1 LIGDKSVANSTQFN
15 SSIWQEKYAAPNV
28 ESWVFRWWNRVGKQ
42 SVVESQGSNSER
54 PATLDHGCGQG
65 TAVNFFFNQGCD
77 AYGIDV
83 SNAAISEGKS
93 MYPEVADKLFEID
106 PLLENFSPPNQ
117 KFSLVSSI
125 QTMYYLSPDDREI
138 VMARLKELSK
148 PKAVFYLT
156 MMTSVGT
163 YFENSIEL
171 DNGMRHVKFTDD
183 RISVDQHICFV
194 KDENHFS
201 QMFPMLEIIEIGQ
214 YLQSFRRSDFN
225 HECTH
230 LAITTKWR

>member
-1 LIGDKSVANSTQFN
+1 MIDSTQFN
-15 SSIWQEKYAAPNV
+15 SSIWQENYSAPNV

-42 SVVESQGSNSER
+42 SVIQSQKSNSQH
-54 PATLDHGCGQG
+54 PASLDHGCGQG
-65 TAVNFFFNQGCD
+65 TAVNFFHNQGFD
-77 AYGIDV
+77 AYGVDV
-83 SNAAISEGKS
+83 SNMAISEGKE
-93 MYPEVADKLFEID
+93 MYPEITEKLFEID
-106 PLLENFSPPNQ
+106 PLLENFSLSNK
-117 KFSLVSSI
+117 KFSLITSI

-138 VMARLKELSK
+138 VMARLKDLSM

-163 YFENSIEL
+163 YFDNSVEL

>member
-1 LIGDKSVANSTQFN
+1 MTNSTQFN
-15 SSIWQEKYAAPNV
+15 SSIWQENYSAPNV

-42 SVVESQGSNSER
+42 SVIHAQESILQ
-54 PATLDHGCGQG
+54 PPVTLDHGCGQG
-65 TAVNFFFNQGCD
+65 TAVNFFHSQGCD
-77 AYGIDV
+77 AYGVDV
-83 SNAAISEGKS
+83 SNMAISEGKI
-93 MYPEVADKLFEID
+93 MYPAITDNLFEID
-106 PLLENFSPPNQ
+106 PLLENFSPSNK
-117 KFSLVSSI
+117 KFSLITSI

-138 VMARLKELSK
+138 VMARLRKLCI
-148 PKAVFYLT
+148 PNAVFYLT

-163 YFENSIEL
+163 YFDNSVEL
-171 DNGMRHVKFTDD
+171 DNGMRHVNFTDD

-194 KDENHFS
+194 KDEKHFS